1 MAFSLLLE
9 PDFRQ
14 KQERQGERGNGGPAQ
29 AVPHDTSG
37 GGEAGW
43 VQCLLQGEPLHFSP
57 LFTVGSQTSLYFNT
71 SGGTFYN
78 PEKADYS
85 DFEAWLQCYYV
96 DGMKS
101 VRDHNGRTMW
111 FKVGFLFFFKVESS
125 VSSFHRK

>member
-1 MAFSLLLE
+1 MVFSLLSAQDL
-9 PDFRQ
+9 RR
-14 KQERQGERGNGGPAQ
+14 KQERQGERGKGGPAQ

-43 VQCLLQGEPLHFSP
+43 VQCLLQAETQRFFP
-57 LFTVGSQTSLYFNT
+57 LFTVGSLTSFYLNT
-71 SGGTFYN
+71 SGVTFYN

-111 FKVGFLFFFKVESS
+111 FKVSYF
-125 VSSFHRK
+125 